1 MHSPFVTRSF
11 LFVGCLIHSIRA
23 TPLANVTLPS
33 HIPIPSPTGVPPYDT
48 IPSNNKT
55 ERWDSPE
62 YTWIFQYPL
71 PIPAVKEAKFTYINE
86 TTGAVIDYYEVEVKA
101 ATQQIYPNLPATT
114 LYTYDGSSPGPTFMM
129 RKGREAVVRY
139 TNTGPTNSSVHVHG
153 QYNRAPFDG
162 WAADYAF
169 PGQYK
174 DYYYPNA
181 QNARTIWYHD
191 HTERQTGENVYR
203 GLSGFYIIT
212 DEDEKV
218 LGLPTGDHDIPLS
231 LSAKTYNPDGSLL
244 FDTNNNT
251 GLWGDVIHVNGQP
264 WPYMN
269 VEPRKYR
276 FRILDGTISRSF
288 VLYLQDDSTEET
300 VDFTMIAS
308 DGGLFS
314 HPVNTSSFAIS
325 EGERYEIVVDFADF
339 KGKNITMLN
348 ERGMVGNLD
357 FAATDRV
364 MRFVVGD
371 TVTDCTNNDPIP
383 SDLRYIPP
391 PPKTNVTKSFKF
403 SRIDGEWLVNGVGWE
418 DIENRIL
425 TRPVLGE
432 DEIWELRHGGGNAS
446 HPVHIHLVDFQ
457 VLSRTGNRNEVMP
470 YEAAGTKDVVWIAP
484 GEVVR
489 VVARYAPWAGVYM
502 FHCHNLVHEDH
513 DMMVAFNVTNLEKWG
528 YDNSTM
534 FIDPM
539 EPKFRPKNIDDADYT
554 EEAIR
559 DKLDWFYSLNA
570 YEERSE

>member
-1 MHSPFVTRSF
+1 
-11 LFVGCLIHSIRA
+11 
-23 TPLANVTLPS
+23 
-33 HIPIPSPTGVPPYDT
+33 
-48 IPSNNKT
+48 
-55 ERWDSPE
+55 
-62 YTWIFQYPL
+62 
-71 PIPAVKEAKFTYINE
+71 
-86 TTGAVIDYYEVEVKA
+86 
-101 ATQQIYPNLPATT
+101 
-114 LYTYDGSSPGPTFMM
+114 
-129 RKGREAVVRY
+129 
-139 TNTGPTNSSVHVHG
+139 
-153 QYNRAPFDG
+153 
-162 WAADYAF
+162 
-169 PGQYK
+169 
-174 DYYYPNA
+174 
-181 QNARTIWYHD
+181 
-191 HTERQTGENVYR
+191 
-203 GLSGFYIIT
+203 
-212 DEDEKV
+212 
-218 LGLPTGDHDIPLS
+218 
-231 LSAKTYNPDGSLL
+231 
-244 FDTNNNT
+244 
-251 GLWGDVIHVNGQP
+251 
-264 WPYMN
+264 
-269 VEPRKYR
+269 
-276 FRILDGTISRSF
+276 
-288 VLYLQDDSTEET
+288 
-300 VDFTMIAS
+300 MIGS

-339 KGKNITMLN
+339 QGKNITMLN

-391 PPKTNVTKSFKF
+391 PPETNVTKSFKF

-539 EPKFRPKNIDDADYT
+539 EPKFRPKNVDDADYT